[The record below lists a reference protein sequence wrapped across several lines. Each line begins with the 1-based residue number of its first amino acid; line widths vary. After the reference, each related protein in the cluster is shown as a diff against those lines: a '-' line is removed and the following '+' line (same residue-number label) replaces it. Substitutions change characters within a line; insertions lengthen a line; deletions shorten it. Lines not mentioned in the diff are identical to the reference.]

1 MAAVHHTR
9 AWRKL
14 RDQVVAE
21 EPLCWLR
28 LPGCTTLSQTA
39 DHVITA
45 HSRPDL
51 AMERANLHGA
61 CHSCNHKR
69 NDKPIEALMTPKPSN
84 ALDFF
89 A

>member
-1 MAAVHHTR
+1 
-9 AWRKL
+9 
-14 RDQVVAE
+14 
-21 EPLCWLR
+21 
-28 LPGCTTLSQTA
+28 
-39 DHVITA
+39 
-45 HSRPDL
+45 
-51 AMERANLHGA
+51 MERANLHGA